1 MLQMYHFTSF
11 SLNFKSNV
19 LVKRA
24 LFLFKLAFAIAI
36 LDLISQVHISY
47 ILAYIEHNAD
57 VSLENFNAVRTL
69 SFLLYNPYV
78 HF

>member
-24 LFLFKLAFAIAI
+24 LFLLNAAFAIVI
-36 LDLISQVHISY
+36 LDLICKYNNISKKVTFGY
-47 ILAYIEHNAD
+47 HRDNLVLTMY
-57 VSLENFNAVRTL
+57 
-69 SFLLYNPYV
+69 
-78 HF
+78 